1 MPASPALTVHSH
13 RGIDADTGIQDSLN
27 GLLVDSVS
35 VKVSTNRVDY
45 MGGLNQK
52 QVMILNNKTLTLS
65 IGATVLERAGVFSH
79 NHPGTAI
86 HRGYV
91 TEFHDGLNMGFDT
104 STEADGYF
112 IYMPESSDPQKGE
125 YDKTTFTLELW
136 EDADASIDVITAPS
150 AP

>member
-1 MPASPALTVHSH
+1 MPAAQALTVHSH
-13 RGIDADTGIQDSLN
+13 RTIDTETGIIDTLT

-35 VKVSTNRVDY
+35 AKVSTNRVDY

-65 IGATVLERAGVFSH
+65 IGATVLERAGALSH
-79 NHPGTAI
+79 KHPGTAI
-86 HRGYV
+86 HREVV
-91 TEFHDGLNMGFDT
+91 TEFHDGIALGFDSNT
-104 STEADGYF
+104 AADGYF
-112 IYMPESSDPQKGE
+112 IYLPESSDPQKGE

-136 EDADASIDVITAPS
+136 EDADTTISVVAAPD